1 MAADEYRF
9 VSHLVTVP
17 PVDTLSQRMAAIIP
31 VDEGWEAISHTT
43 DPVLAGDRLVLI
55 VLARR
60 TRGPG
65 VR

>member
-9 VSHLVTVP
+9 FSHLVVVP
-17 PVDTLSQRMAAIIP
+17 PVDTLHERMAAIVP

-43 DPVLAGDRLVLI
+43 DPVLAGDRLVLV

-60 TRGPG
+60 PRSPGGP
-65 VR
+65 